1 MATDLQV
8 KPKFAKLAAKNINL
22 LNTRE
27 QRQIMD
33 SEQILELVKEVLE
46 LDDITL
52 ETELDDDTW
61 DSLAVVTY
69 IALANDRYELVLSPE
84 KVIAAETV
92 KDLL

>member
-1 MATDLQV
+1 M
-8 KPKFAKLAAKNINL
+8 N
-22 LNTRE
+22 
-27 QRQIMD
+27 

-69 IALANDRYELVLSPE
+69 IALANDRYGLVLSPE

>member
-1 MATDLQV
+1 
-8 KPKFAKLAAKNINL
+8 
-22 LNTRE
+22 
-27 QRQIMD
+27 MD

-92 KDLL
+92 KDLYKVERDK

>member
-1 MATDLQV
+1 
-8 KPKFAKLAAKNINL
+8 
-22 LNTRE
+22 
-27 QRQIMD
+27 MD